1 MRKHPWFW
9 SMLVGAMLLGTT
21 ILYVPSGRRPYVVA
35 GVFVLLAAAA
45 VYAYRTRRGLW
56 KVAFVAVAALALLA
70 YQVGIELAS
79 LLLTVPLA
87 FAGVATAL
95 RTERRRSLVQILF
108 FCRFPLLHG
117 CLLLVLASIGLLG
130 RPAGLATLLANLF
143 EMRFRGLMLVT
154 FLASLIGAV
163 VAFGGLLLTRSA
175 AAWIGAK
182 PLADRR
188 VTIAWAAFGAAGP
201 VGIALALLLRSPLV
215 GWQRAAAIACG
226 ALAAAVVLF
235 VGRFVSLLL
244 APPTEIEGT
253 RAMRWAAG
261 REIEPAKKLVASV
274 EAGLLQAPDALAQG
288 YVSSGHLERGH
299 LAAFTTGALVL
310 VLYVL
315 GYRVLDPGGSFEPP
329 ALSYV
334 LLLVLVSASL
344 LPSISFFL
352 DRFRIPTTVA
362 VVVLPAVLYFL
373 NDLDHYYPLHLAP
386 TAVAQTAA
394 AGPAPPLPPRD
405 EVLTA
410 FRSRLA
416 RSRAAA
422 PDREPLI
429 VVVAASGG
437 GITASLWTTT
447 VLEALHERFG
457 GELLDSIHLVSTVS
471 GGSVGGMYFVD
482 ALNGSDEPLDR
493 RLERARQ
500 RSARSSL
507 SATAWGLAY
516 PDLLRA
522 LSLTPDPQ
530 RDRGWA
536 QERVWEKEFGDASPM
551 LSDWRQPVR
560 RGEIP
565 LLILNATLCET
576 GERYLL
582 SPLRLVGL
590 NACGES
596 EAGCHDSFAGVSP
609 WSLYGTER
617 LPVVTAARLSATFPF
632 VSPIARPGRDIAT
645 EDAYHVAD
653 GGYYDNFGVSTSVEW
668 LRHAM
673 TLAEREQAAGHG
685 TARFLLLEI
694 RASGRGSR
702 PAARA
707 GAGWIYA
714 SLGPAMTLFNVRN
727 SSQIDRNDQEVSLL
741 RELAQARGFELEA
754 VDLTLGQPDAP
765 LSWHLSE
772 REQARIRAHT
782 SAAHVQSSFDK
793 IERFLARGRA
803 RGG

>member
-1 MRKHPWFW
+1 MRKHPVLW
-9 SMLVGAMLLGTT
+9 SMLAGALVLGSA
-21 ILYVPSGRRPYVVA
+21 ILYVPSGKRAYAVA
-35 GVFVLLAAAA
+35 GVFLLLCAALF
-45 VYAYRTRRGLW
+45 YAHRTRRGLW
-56 KVAFVAVAALALLA
+56 KVAAVGIAALGLLA

-87 FAGVATAL
+87 FAALAFAL

-108 FCRFPLLHG
+108 FCRFPILHG
-117 CLLLVLASIGLLG
+117 CLLLALASIGLLE

-143 EMRFRGLMLVT
+143 EMLFRGTILVT
-154 FLASLIGAV
+154 FLAALTGAV
-163 VAFGGLLLTRSA
+163 VAFSGHLLTRSA
-175 AAWIGAK
+175 AAWIDGK
-182 PLADRR
+182 PPAGRR

-201 VGIALALLLRSPLV
+201 LGIILALLLRSPLP
-215 GWQRAAAIACG
+215 GWQRVAAVACG
-226 ALAAAVVLF
+226 AAAAAVVLLI
-235 VGRFVSLLL
+235 GRFVSLLL
-244 APPTEIEGT
+244 ARPAEIDGV
-253 RAMRWAAG
+253 RPMRWAAV
-261 REIEPAKKLVASV
+261 RRVEPTARLVESV
-274 EAGLLQAPDALAQG
+274 EARLDRAADPLTRG
-288 YVSSGHLERGH
+288 YVWRGHLEPGH
-299 LAAFTTGALVL
+299 LTAFTTGALVL

-315 GYRVLDPGGSFEPP
+315 GYRVLDPGGTFEPP

-334 LLLVLVSASL
+334 LLLVLVTASL
-344 LPSISFFL
+344 LPLISFFL
-352 DRFRIPTTVA
+352 DRFRIPTTIA
-362 VVVLPAVLYFL
+362 VVVLPAVLYFV
-373 NDLDHYYPLHLAP
+373 NDLDHYYPLHLVP

-394 AGPAPPLPPRD
+394 IGPTPPIPAGD
-405 EVLTA
+405 DVSTA

-422 PDREPLI
+422 PDRDPVV

-447 VLEALHERFG
+447 VLEALHDRFG
-457 GELLDSIHLVSTVS
+457 EGLLDSIHLVSTVS

-482 ALNGSDEPLDR
+482 ALDGGAEPLDR

-522 LSLTPDPQ
+522 LSLTPDPE

-536 QERVWEKEFGDASPM
+536 QERVWEKAFEGDSPM
-551 LSDWRQPVR
+551 LSDWREPVR
-560 RGEIP
+560 RGELP
-565 LLILNATLCET
+565 LLVLNATLCET

-590 NACGES
+590 DECAAS
-596 EAGCHDSFAGVSP
+596 QAGCHDAFAGVSP

-632 VSPIARPGRDIAT
+632 VSPIARPDRKVAA
-645 EDAYHVAD
+645 EHAYHVAD

-668 LRHAM
+668 LRHAID
-673 TLAEREQAAGHG
+673 LAQRQSGKG
-685 TARFLLLEI
+685 SVRFLLLEI
-694 RASGRGSR
+694 RATGRGAR

-727 SSQIDRNDQEVSLL
+727 SSQIDRNDQEISLL
-741 RELAQARGFELEA
+741 RELASARGFELAA
-754 VDLTLGQPDAP
+754 VDLTLRRPDAP
-765 LSWHLSE
+765 LSWHLGEHEKES
-772 REQARIRAHT
+772 IRTHT
-782 SAAHVQSSFDK
+782 SEAHVQAAFAE
-793 IERFLARGRA
+793 IERFLARGRP
-803 RGG
+803 RGE